1 MCTDQGKTPSSQPKG
16 PGPAACSLVIPNI
29 NTQEA
34 LARFAGDEERYRHW
48 LSEFISFG
56 PAAARQIRQ
65 ALAND
70 SREEATKLA
79 HALKG
84 RTGMLGMTELFSISR
99 TLEMALRNNEPA
111 LLWLE
116 ELERTVEE
124 MSTELSSV
132 LVKSVPEDKQ

>member
-1 MCTDQGKTPSSQPKG
+1 MCTDHGKTPSSQSND
-16 PGPAACSLVIPNI
+16 PGSLACSFAIPNV
-29 NTQEA
+29 NTREA

-48 LSEFISFG
+48 LNEFIFFG
-56 PAAARQIRQ
+56 PAATLQIRQ

-84 RTGMLGMTELFSISR
+84 RTGMLGMAELFSISR
-99 TLEMALRNNEPA
+99 TLEMALRNNEPT

-116 ELERTVEE
+116 ELERTVAE
-124 MSTELSSV
+124 MRRDIAGKLE
-132 LVKSVPEDKQ
+132 KSAS

>member
-1 MCTDQGKTPSSQPKG
+1 MCTDHGKTLSSQSND
-16 PGPAACSLVIPNI
+16 PGSSDCSYAIPNI
-29 NTQEA
+29 NTREA

-48 LSEFISFG
+48 LSEFIVFG
-56 PAAARQIRQ
+56 PEAALQIRQ

-84 RTGMLGMTELFSISR
+84 RTGMLGMAELFSISR
-99 TLEMALRNNEPA
+99 TLEMALRNNEPT

-116 ELERTVEE
+116 ELERTVAE
-124 MSTELSSV
+124 MRRDIAGKLG
-132 LVKSVPEDKQ
+132 KSAS